1 MGRRSEKV
9 RSALAMARARL
20 IPDAMAVGHCI
31 IDTSGEKR
39 LVQGKFRTRV
49 LFGEAVSHQ
58 QVLNLMKRDTTF
70 KKTHDGIVKS
80 LTSDAQQFKVE
91 RIDKKVSHYKARK
104 NVQPRPSRGNLTRRY
119 DLTPL
124 MSNKIQYAKMLKD
137 HNIDQV
143 RK

>member
-1 MGRRSEKV
+1 MFASHLFFQSNSIPISFMSQGHDIWLHDAHATLFAFKQLYEHSYAALSTNSQFTKRGVKESGDVTLGRRSEKV

-58 QVLNLMKRDTTF
+58 QVLNLMKRDTT
-70 KKTHDGIVKS
+70 
-80 LTSDAQQFKVE
+80 
-91 RIDKKVSHYKARK
+91 
-104 NVQPRPSRGNLTRRY
+104 
-119 DLTPL
+119 
-124 MSNKIQYAKMLKD
+124 
-137 HNIDQV
+137 
-143 RK
+143 